1 MKSIKTKLI
10 VLCLSFSCA
19 IAIILSVF
27 SIVTM
32 SLVSDRIFNSLI
44 TPYTKETAKYVSST
58 VSDSLTDVT
67 AVAKNSKIV
76 NLTTDDERTEAV
88 TNLIS
93 DMGITNFYF
102 YSVNGK
108 LLTTSYQNNLI
119 NSDTDFSKTEEFNS
133 VIENKKTVTSNP
145 YTYAVDKF
153 KNYVVYSTYIPLLKY
168 NDLVGVIVYVQLYEN
183 VNNVVSAFEFSENS
197 STYLIDKKGN
207 ITTDI
212 ELLNIPVLETEG
224 TESSSKNMEKLASE
238 ISAQYNGLTTF
249 SVSNTPM
256 LAGYAYI
263 EELDS
268 YLILSAPVT
277 DFVDIQMF
285 IFACV
290 GIALVLMIL
299 SFIFVRANAKKVA
312 LPIISVSERLKAL
325 SEGNLSDPVR
335 TVNTNDELQVL
346 SESLQETVQ
355 SLNEYIVKITKALS
369 NISSGNLTDRVH
381 GSFYGDFIQI
391 KSSFN
396 TIILSL
402 IDTFSGIINA
412 AEEVNSGANQVSN
425 GSQALSQGATEQASA
440 IEELSATIYEVATQ
454 ITNNAKAAKD
464 AELIVDSTTSNI
476 ISCNDDMNQM
486 LDAMND
492 INKTSHEI
500 SKIIKVIDDIAFQ
513 TNILALNA
521 AVEAAR
527 AGAAGKG
534 FAVVADEV
542 RSLASKSAEA
552 ASQTAS
558 LIENSLKSVS
568 QGAKYAQQTSGSLNE
583 IVEKAKKINDI
594 VKDISTASEQQAESI
609 SQINSGIDQ
618 ISAVVQNNTATAEES
633 AAASEELSNQSLI
646 LRNMVSKFKIGDKN
660 KIFNSNTNVVG
671 ISESSFDFD
680 SSNSDSEFE
689 FKNIDASQF
698 NFSSDDTPS
707 SEFNFSSD
715 DEPASEF
722 DFSSN
727 EEPASE
733 FNFSSDDEPASE
745 FDFTSSLGDD
755 FKISLDDDDNKY

>member
-722 DFSSN
+722 DF
-727 EEPASE
+727 
-733 FNFSSDDEPASE
+733 
-745 FDFTSSLGDD
+745 TSSLGDD